1 MMGRGGPGWWLL
13 VTPLGGA
20 SGSGRQDVVTTRVDH
35 RWPRNAFWAVSWH
48 VIVSELVVVI
58 AVCCLSLVLTGFHAR
73 RSLTPGVT
81 PGVGFGA
88 SPHDLERM
96 LAAVQRACK
105 DFLWQETKLLVALL
119 AIVLLALAFPVAV
132 WGVGAH
138 AALGTSLGGI
148 CIGALAGAGV
158 AHHARGSAART
169 VLRSLG
175 ALRQDRNTA
184 TAVTLRGASALAV
197 AIDAAS
203 SSLAAIAFSAHYAVI
218 ATVDHGEPALA
229 AVLASRSLAALA
241 FGALCAAVVFQVGG
255 TSLHTAAG
263 VAATGARARHP
274 RIARDEEQ
282 NPVLVAEL
290 VGDYVGGVVS
300 RSTDAFAGLL
310 LANAGV
316 IMLAA
321 QVGASNG
328 GSIIDPLALVALPLL
343 IRTLGQCSASVSLG
357 SSRFEGQLGLTG
369 IILAA
374 RFSHGVLLLAG
385 VLGACRWL
393 LGPPFFSSF
402 ALSGAL
408 GVLAGTLSA
417 GMSVAGLRYE
427 LSRSG
432 LARPAPTVARAF
444 GQGLQRTWLHLLLV
458 GACLGGAWLI
468 GSRTPLV
475 HGGAFALALAVA
487 ALLGAGAFSACEST
501 FSMLTD
507 NVRRIAALRRGQF
520 DEAAQ
525 RRAAEM
531 DAAGIAV
538 GNLGQTQTILSGAAA
553 ALLAAVLLPLLP
565 SGGPAPMARAFVS
578 LAHPVVLLG
587 GVLGAGGLLFHV
599 GGMLRAAS
607 RAAAALDKDLTLRLS
622 GDARVKSADDAEA
635 KSEPHGALP
644 GYRGSVQLA
653 AAGATQALLPLA
665 LGAVLAPVGVAVM
678 LRIVYGSAGSSIIVY
693 GLMAFSALAALTGCF
708 AALVAQG
715 TCFEL
720 IAARKSGADKNPNTH
735 SAIEFME
742 RCIGPAAL
750 LGLKATVVSSLVTVP
765 LLF

>member
-1 MMGRGGPGWWLL
+1 
-13 VTPLGGA
+13 
-20 SGSGRQDVVTTRVDH
+20 
-35 RWPRNAFWAVSWH
+35 
-48 VIVSELVVVI
+48 
-58 AVCCLSLVLTGFHAR
+58 
-73 RSLTPGVT
+73 
-81 PGVGFGA
+81 
-88 SPHDLERM
+88 M

-105 DFLWQETKLLVALL
+105 DFLWQESKLLVALL
-119 AIVLLALAFPVAV
+119 AIVLLAVAFPVAV

-138 AALGTSLGGI
+138 AALGTTLGGI
-148 CIGALAGAGV
+148 CVGALAGAGV

-169 VLRSLG
+169 VQRALG

-197 AIDAAS
+197 AIDAVS
-203 SSLAAIAFSAHYAVI
+203 SSLAAIAFSAQYAVV
-218 ATVDHGEPALA
+218 ATVGHGDPALT

-241 FGALCAAVVFQVGG
+241 FGALCSAVVFQVGG

-328 GSIIDPLALVALPLL
+328 GSVIDPLALVALPLL
-343 IRTLGQCSASVSLG
+343 IRTLGQCSASVALG
-357 SSRFEGQLGLTG
+357 SSRFEGQLGLSG
-369 IILAA
+369 IMVAA

-402 ALSGAL
+402 ALSAAL

-427 LSRSG
+427 LS
-432 LARPAPTVARAF
+432 ARPGVTRPSPTVARAF
-444 GQGLQRTWLHLLLV
+444 GHGLQHTWLHLLLV

-468 GSRTPLV
+468 GSRTSLA

-487 ALLGAGAFSACEST
+487 ALLGAGAFSASEST
-501 FSMLTD
+501 FAMLSD

-531 DAAGIAV
+531 DAAGAAI
-538 GNLGQTQTILSGAAA
+538 GHLGQTQTILSGAAA

-565 SGGPAPMARAFVS
+565 SGGPAPVARAFVS
-578 LAHPVVLLG
+578 LANPIVLLG
-587 GVLGAGGLLFHV
+587 GVLGAGGLFFHV

-607 RAAAALDKDLTLRLS
+607 RQRFDR
-622 GDARVKSADDAEA
+622 
-635 KSEPHGALP
+635 
-644 GYRGSVQLA
+644 SVQRGCRPR
-653 AAGATQALLPLA
+653 AG
-665 LGAVLAPVGVAVM
+665 
-678 LRIVYGSAGSSIIVY
+678 
-693 GLMAFSALAALTGCF
+693 
-708 AALVAQG
+708 
-715 TCFEL
+715 
-720 IAARKSGADKNPNTH
+720 
-735 SAIEFME
+735 
-742 RCIGPAAL
+742 
-750 LGLKATVVSSLVTVP
+750 
-765 LLF
+765 